1 MVAGTA
7 PRARRRPQTVRPVTS
22 SASPDSERGEIT
34 RHARRGDIQGLRA
47 LAVLLVIAFHAGLPV
62 PGGFIGVDV
71 FFAISGFVITQMLLT
86 ELDRTGSIDLLRFY
100 GRRAKRLLPA
110 LAVMV
115 GSVALL
121 ATLAAPAASQWATG
135 RTGIAASLFGANIEL
150 SNRQAGYFDVGA
162 SLDPFLHTW
171 TLAVEEQFYLFFPV
185 VLLVGWY
192 AGRRLRLSRAVVT
205 AGVLATCVCSLAISF
220 LLSGGGLV
228 ADADF
233 AGRLAFYAA
242 PARAWEFGAGA
253 LVALLAPLAVR
264 LSPSARAVLGI
275 GGIAAVGLAAGR
287 AEANELLPVLGSCV
301 LLAAGCGATL
311 GVGRALSLRPVVW
324 VGDRSYS
331 LYLWHW
337 PLIVFAGALW
347 PGARWA
353 APFAAV
359 VSVVPAWL
367 SYRYVENPTRFNPR
381 LVGRRVVVLAAACVG
396 IPVLASG
403 ALLLATGALG
413 RTGQM
418 ETWKRG
424 AALHA
429 DVVRGC
435 DRSATVDVRRC
446 TWSVPGSVGNV
457 VLYGD
462 SNAGQF
468 TEPVA
473 RAANRAGLDF
483 TVTTYSSCPPVGLRV
498 ERVSGE
504 LGACPGFGLQTLQ
517 RLISSRPSL
526 VVIAART
533 DKYLEDS
540 SIGLAASGG
549 LMTHDPAAKARL
561 WQRALSAMLERLD
574 AAGVPVLLVH
584 PVPSVPPMPEQCA
597 VLRILLERCG
607 SSAPR
612 DAADER
618 LARAIRVEREA
629 VTGAPTA
636 RALDLTDVLC
646 PDRLCVS
653 SRAGIPIYRDAQ
665 HLSVDGALELTDLFS
680 RAIRAHARS
689 S

>member
-1 MVAGTA
+1 
-7 PRARRRPQTVRPVTS
+7 
-22 SASPDSERGEIT
+22 
-34 RHARRGDIQGLRA
+34 
-47 LAVLLVIAFHAGLPV
+47 VIAFHAGLPV

-86 ELDRTGSIDLLRFY
+86 ELEAAGSINLLRFY
-100 GRRAKRLLPA
+100 GRRVKRLLPA

-115 GSVALL
+115 GGVALL

-150 SNRQAGYFDVGA
+150 STREAGYFDVGA

-185 VLLVGWY
+185 VLLAGWY
-192 AGRRLRLSRAVVT
+192 AGKRLRMSRAFIVG
-205 AGVLATCVCSLAISF
+205 AVLATCVCSLALSF
-220 LLSGGGLV
+220 LLSGGSLV
-228 ADADF
+228 SDADF

-253 LVALLAPLAVR
+253 LVALLAPLATR
-264 LSPSARAVLGI
+264 LSPTARLLLGT

-287 AEANELLPVLGSCV
+287 AEANELLPVVGSCV

-347 PGARWA
+347 PGSRWA
-353 APFAAV
+353 APLAAI
-359 VSVVPAWL
+359 VSVLPAWA
-367 SYRYVENPTRFNPR
+367 SYRYVENPTRFNPK
-381 LVGRRVVVLAAACVG
+381 LVGRRIVVLAAVCVG
-396 IPVLASG
+396 IPVVACG
-403 ALLLATGALG
+403 ALLLT
-413 RTGQM
+413 T
-418 ETWKRG
+418 ETLSGTDSMKSWKGG

-435 DRSATVDVRRC
+435 DRSTPTKAAVPRC
-446 TWSVPGSVGNV
+446 TWPVPASKGSV

-473 RAANRAGLDF
+473 RAANRGGLEF

-498 ERVSGE
+498 ERTDGE
-504 LGACPGFGLQTLQ
+504 LGACPGFNAQTLQ

-526 VVIAART
+526 VVIASRT
-533 DKYLEDS
+533 DKYLQDS
-540 SIGLAASGG
+540 SIGLATSDGP
-549 LMTHDPAAKARL
+549 MTHDPTAKAQL
-561 WQRALSAMLERLD
+561 WLHALRAMLEDLE

-584 PVPSVPPMPEQCA
+584 PVPAVPPMPEQCA

-607 SSAPR
+607 SSVPR
-612 DAADER
+612 AVAAER
-618 LARAIRVEREA
+618 LARALRIEREA
-629 VTGAPTA
+629 VAGARSA
-636 RALDLTDVLC
+636 RALDLTAVLC
-646 PDRLCVS
+646 PDGLCVS
-653 SRAGIPIYRDAQ
+653 SRAGVPIYRDAQ

-680 RAIRAHARS
+680 RAIGAQTRPS
-689 S
+689 

>member
-1 MVAGTA
+1 
-7 PRARRRPQTVRPVTS
+7 
-22 SASPDSERGEIT
+22 
-34 RHARRGDIQGLRA
+34 
-47 LAVLLVIAFHAGLPV
+47 VIAFHAGLPV
-62 PGGFIGVDV
+62 PGGFVGVDV
-71 FFAISGFVITQMLLT
+71 FFAISGFVIAQMLLS
-86 ELDRTGSIDLLRFY
+86 ELDGSGSIDLLRFY
-100 GRRAKRLLPA
+100 ARRAKRLLPA

-121 ATLAAPAASQWATG
+121 ATLAAPAASQWASG

-150 SNRQAGYFDVGA
+150 STRKTGYFDVGA

-171 TLAVEEQFYLFFPV
+171 TLAVEEQFYLVFPL

-192 AGRRLRLSRAVVT
+192 AGKRLRVSRAFVA
-205 AGVLATCVCSLAISF
+205 AGVLATCVCSFAVSF
-220 LLSGGGLV
+220 LLSGGALV
-228 ADADF
+228 GDADF

-253 LVALLAPLAVR
+253 LVALLAPLALR
-264 LSPSARAVLGI
+264 LSPSARVVLGV
-275 GGIAAVGLAAGR
+275 GGIAAVVLAAGR
-287 AEANELLPVLGSCV
+287 AEANELLPVIGTCV

-311 GVGRALSLRPVVW
+311 GVGRALSLRPAVW

-347 PGARWA
+347 PGTRWA
-353 APFAAV
+353 APLAAI
-359 VSVVPAWL
+359 VSFVPAWA
-367 SYRYVENPTRFNPR
+367 SYRYVENPTRFNPK
-381 LVGRRVVVLAAACVG
+381 LVGRRVVVMAAACVA
-396 IPVLASG
+396 IPVVVCG
-403 ALLLATGALG
+403 ALLLATSGLS
-413 RTGQM
+413 RTDGM
-418 ETWKRG
+418 ETWTRG

-435 DRSATVDVRRC
+435 DRSMPTDVGRC
-446 TWSVPGSVGNV
+446 TWSVPGSTGSV

-498 ERVSGE
+498 ERTSGE
-504 LGACPGFGLQTLQ
+504 IGACPGFGARTLQ

-526 VVIAART
+526 VVLAART

-540 SIGLAASGG
+540 SVGLAATGG
-549 LMTHDPAAKARL
+549 PMTHDPTAKARL
-561 WQRALSAMLERLD
+561 WERALTAMLQRFD

-607 SSAPR
+607 SSASR
-612 DAADER
+612 GAADER
-618 LARAIRVEREA
+618 LARAIRIEREA
-629 VTGAPTA
+629 VTSTPSA

-653 SRAGIPIYRDAQ
+653 SRAGIPVYRDAQ

-680 RAIRAHARS
+680 REIRTHARS